1 MPGPEEWDQYG
12 GWRTGPLL
20 QTNGFFRVE
29 KVEGKWW
36 LVDPDGHLFF
46 SHGMDCIG
54 FNEQTPIEGRETWF
68 QDFPG
73 QRPEFEGFLSRG
85 HALMGHYEG
94 QSPECFSFVEA
105 NQLRKYG
112 AEWRSIYPQV
122 AQQRLRS
129 WGLNTIGNWSDRG
142 LTTMRLT
149 PYTDSVGSGGAR
161 MIEGSKG
168 YWGQFPD
175 VFDPSFV
182 RGLKFFM
189 QRTQGRSAGDPWCIG
204 YFSDNEMS
212 WGDDTSIALAALKS
226 GSNQPAKK
234 VFIADL
240 QAKYGEI
247 GQLNAVWGSKFDSW
261 DALLQSR
268 TAPDPARAREDL
280 TAFYTKA
287 AEQYFRTAREVIK
300 AVAPHQLYL
309 GCRFAWV
316 NALAAAAAAKYCDV
330 VSYNIYK
337 RSVANFTFNGGADV
351 PLLVGEFHFGA
362 LDRGMFHPGLVELP
376 DQAARAQA
384 YREYVE
390 GALHHP
396 QFVGC
401 HWFQYRDEPVL
412 GRVLDEENYQIGFVD
427 VADTPYAETI
437 AAARAVGYHLYK

>member
-1 MPGPEEWDQYG
+1 
-12 GWRTGPLL
+12 
-20 QTNGFFRVE
+20 
-29 KVEGKWW
+29 
-36 LVDPDGHLFF
+36 
-46 SHGMDCIG
+46 
-54 FNEQTPIEGRETWF
+54 
-68 QDFPG
+68 
-73 QRPEFEGFLSRG
+73 
-85 HALMGHYEG
+85 
-94 QSPECFSFVEA
+94 
-105 NQLRKYG
+105 
-112 AEWRSIYPQV
+112 
-122 AQQRLRS
+122 
-129 WGLNTIGNWSDRG
+129 
-142 LTTMRLT
+142 
-149 PYTDSVGSGGAR
+149 